1 MMECT
6 PNEDAVKTA
15 EMKTKD
21 LEYYIKLVIKQW
33 QGLRELTP
41 KKDILLRVKCYQTV
55 LRVAEKSLVKGSQ
68 LMPKLHFFLV

>member
-15 EMKTKD
+15 EMKAKD

-33 QGLRELTP
+33 QGLRE
-41 KKDILLRVKCYQTV
+41 
-55 LRVAEKSLVKGSQ
+55 SLSRKT
-68 LMPKLHFFLV
+68 FY